1 MVDYYIIYIYKFIL
15 KSRNYYRIDDYSL
28 ESKLFFFFPFQTYL
42 RYRAVDLKFKSYLE
56 FSRWKKIIALY
67 RVPRPRTKRSEL
79 KSKRQQPTTTTLYIR
94 SAVL

>member
-1 MVDYYIIYIYKFIL
+1 MITAWSQSY
-15 KSRNYYRIDDYSL
+15 
-28 ESKLFFFFPFQTYL
+28 FFFPFQTYL